1 MATDSLLKG
10 KSAPIDDVRG
20 LIGQV
25 APKSA
30 TVMITGPSGTGKEL
44 VARTIH
50 NMSRRKNREFVAVNC
65 GAIPEN
71 LLESELFGH
80 EKGSFTGALTRRIG
94 RFEQANG
101 GTIFLDEIGDMP
113 FDMQVKL
120 LRVLEERIIER
131 VGSSVEIELDV
142 RVICATH
149 QNLAKSI
156 ADGKFREDLFFRLN
170 VFPINVPPL
179 LERRED
185 VPILIDEFFKRF
197 MDEHDARGTKF
208 APDAMREMMAHDW
221 PGNIRELRN
230 VVERACIMF
239 AGKTIT
245 ENDVNNRLLKGRQGK
260 TFKEERD
267 AVWDVA
273 GELDNFNADIATT
286 KHLENFDAGAWV
298 PETSLPT
305 DDMGDG
311 VVTSTPVS
319 PPEST
324 TPESPPSETPDDV
337 DLDTVDWTGD
347 GATDTTPPSQP
358 APSAISAESLDDWNC
373 QAFFDNTDNQKLK
386 DFLAEIEKSIIIE
399 GLKRSD
405 NSVSGAAKL
414 LGLQRTTLIEKIK
427 KYGIET

>member
-1 MATDSLLKG
+1 MSTDSLLKG
-10 KSAPIDDVRG
+10 KSPPIDDVRE

-131 VGSSVEIELDV
+131 VGSSSEIELDV

-239 AGKTIT
+239 AGKTISLD
-245 ENDVNNRLLKGRQGK
+245 DVNNRLLKGRQGK

-286 KHLENFDAGAWV
+286 KHLDDFDANAWV

-305 DDMGDG
+305 AEMADDALEEI
-311 VVTSTPVS
+311 T
-319 PPEST
+319 
-324 TPESPPSETPDDV
+324 PPSEKTAPSNDV
-337 DLDTVDWTGD
+337 DLDDVDWTGD
-347 GATDTTPPSQP
+347 NASADTPPPTGSR
-358 APSAISAESLDDWNC
+358 DDWNC

-386 DFLAEIEKSIIIE
+386 DFLAEIEKSIIVE

>member
-1 MATDSLLKG
+1 MSTDSLLKG
-10 KSAPIDDVRG
+10 KSPPIDDVRG

-25 APKSA
+25 ASKSA

-120 LRVLEERIIER
+120 LRVLEERTIER
-131 VGSSVEIELDV
+131 VGSSAEIELDV

-149 QNLAKSI
+149 QNLQKSI

-208 APDAMREMMAHDW
+208 APDAMGEMMAHDW

-245 ENDVNNRLLKGRQGK
+245 MSDVNNRLLKGRQDK

-273 GELDNFNADIATT
+273 GELDNLNADIATT
-286 KHLENFDAGAWV
+286 KHLDNFDAGAWV
-298 PETSLPT
+298 PETSPAT
-305 DDMGDG
+305 DDMADAIADNGSDKTMPSPEPTPASDAIDLGD
-311 VVTSTPVS
+311 
-319 PPEST
+319 
-324 TPESPPSETPDDV
+324 
-337 DLDTVDWTGD
+337 VDWTGD
-347 GATDTTPPSQP
+347 GTDMDTATPPQP
-358 APSAISAESLDDWNC
+358 TPTESLDDWNC

-386 DFLAEIEKSIIIE
+386 DFLAEIEKSIIVE